1 MRHVLLCA
9 ALLATSA
16 LPATAQISA
25 KTTADEQRADLYF
38 TEGMKDLAAESYDTA
53 VKEFSEAVTL
63 NPKHKLAYY
72 GLGRAHMGLKRFPEA
87 IRAYEAS
94 RDLYTAQT
102 GSNFANTMEAD
113 LIRQQDQAQLQSAIA
128 QLSANKSATATANS
142 STIRAMRNQLTQIQ
156 SRRDQQKNPSL
167 DNGVPAF
174 LSLALGSAY
183 FRSERLHDAEVA
195 YKDAIAMEP
204 KAGEAWSNLA
214 VVSLAT
220 NRADEADRAVTN
232 AEKAGYHVHPGLKDD
247 IKKKRAGG

>member
-1 MRHVLLCA
+1 MRHALLLA
-9 ALLATSA
+9 AMLATSS
-16 LPATAQISA
+16 LPAIGQGLT
-25 KTTADEQRADLYF
+25 KTTADLQRADLYF
-38 TEGMKDLAAESYDTA
+38 TEGLKDLAAESYETA

-113 LIRQQDQAQLQSAIA
+113 LIRQQDQTQLLNAIQ
-128 QLSANKSATATANS
+128 QLSANKSSAAVANS
-142 STIRAMRNQLTQIQ
+142 SAIRAMKNQLTQIQ
-156 SRRDQQKNPSL
+156 SRRDQEKNPSL
-167 DNGVPAF
+167 ESGVPAF
-174 LSLALGSAY
+174 LSVALGSAY
-183 FRSERLHDAEVA
+183 FRAERMHDAELA

-214 VVSLAT
+214 VVYLTT
-220 NRADEADRAVTN
+220 NRVDEADRAVTS

-247 IKKKRAGG
+247 IKKKKAGG